1 MTADDPFALMG
12 ESLMVA
18 PRRRRMAAADS
29 RAEAR
34 AAALK
39 NVREEKDALKA
50 AYHKARAEWIETT
63 LNANGLAGS
72 RLRTMLEWVNG
83 LGADDAA
90 LLVEVVSNED
100 WLLEAPK
107 DLRFL
112 ALDQIHA
119 RIMKIREKLK
129 LDPLADPEWP
139 DGEPSAFQLCKAAL
153 SRGGFL

>member
-1 MTADDPFALMG
+1 MNDDPFAVMG

-39 NVREEKDALKA
+39 NVREERDALKA
-50 AYHKARAEWIETT
+50 QYHRSRERWIEET
-63 LNANGLAGS
+63 LAAHSHAGD
-72 RLRTMLEWVNG
+72 RLRAMLGWVNG
-83 LGADDAA
+83 LGPDDAA
-90 LLVEVVSNED
+90 FLVEVVSNED
-100 WLLEAPK
+100 WLLDAPK

-112 ALDQIHA
+112 ALDQIHE

-139 DGEPSAFQLCKAAL
+139 DGEPSAFQQCKEAL